1 MSGRRGR
8 DAGATPA
15 APGDEREVDGYED
28 RDEREVDGNEDRDR
42 RDEHDVDANDER
54 DERDEDRGGDQPIAR
69 PADAPRGAWLAS
81 PWLDRGVAASL
92 FVAVLTALV
101 KTSAAIGYARDE
113 GFYFHAANAYGRFF
127 TALRTGGGKAL
138 ERPFVDGIFRVN
150 HEHPAL
156 MKSLFALS
164 HEHLQVERRLFALE
178 GTSYRFPAMVTGA
191 LAVALVYLWGVRVL
205 RRAHLPLIEARL
217 GAFVGAAS
225 LALMPAYFH
234 HAHLAC
240 FDVPIVALWT
250 LVALLYVRSLEEGG
264 ALLPLATGVAFGLA
278 LDTKHNS
285 WFLPI
290 AAVTHL
296 GVSVLVALVTGDRA
310 LAKQRLARASAPL
323 ASMALVGPVV
333 FVAAWPWLWWD
344 TKARWLEYAR
354 FHLEHEYYNMEF
366 LGVTYW
372 KPPMPRSYAPLMT
385 LATVPSVTLALG
397 LAGLVVVVRA
407 LARPLV
413 ARALGG
419 GGAGL
424 ARLRRSALGR
434 ALARRSPVDAEL
446 GLSRVAAVGLF
457 WCAGLTINYAAW
469 LSPKTPIFGGTKH
482 WMTAYP
488 FLALFA
494 AVGAALTLR
503 AARGLAAR
511 VALPRAAV
519 HVALS
524 AALVAAPLALT
535 ARSHPWGLAYYV
547 PLVGGPAG
555 AASLGLNRSFWGYTT
570 GSAIDWLNR
579 EAPRGAT
586 VYIHDT
592 AGQSWEMHQ
601 RDGRLRADLR
611 GVWSAANADFVLYHH
626 EQHMLGQE
634 YQAWLATGSLAP
646 AFIAGPD
653 GVPTIWIY
661 RRTARATP

>member
-1 MSGRRGR
+1 V
-8 DAGATPA
+8 TPA
-15 APGDEREVDGYED
+15 PPSPAPEGDEP
-28 RDEREVDGNEDRDR
+28 
-42 RDEHDVDANDER
+42 ER
-54 DERDEDRGGDQPIAR
+54 DEADLPERDEADLPERDEAERDEADLPERDHDGRGETPHGS
-69 PADAPRGAWLAS
+69 APRRGAGLAS
-81 PWLDRGVAASL
+81 PWVDRGVAAAL
-92 FVAVLTALV
+92 FGAVLVGLV
-101 KTSAAIGYARDE
+101 KSAAAIGYARDE
-113 GFYFHAANAYGRFF
+113 GFYFHAASVYGRFF
-127 TALRTGGGKAL
+127 EALRLHGAKAL
-138 ERPFVDGIFRVN
+138 ERPFVDGVFRVN

-156 MKSLFALS
+156 MKSLFSLS
-164 HEHLQVERRLFALE
+164 HQHLQVERQLFALE

-191 LAVALVYLWGVRVL
+191 LAVALVYLWGVRAL
-205 RRAHLPLIEARL
+205 GRSHLPLVEARL
-217 GAFVGAAS
+217 GALVGALS

-250 LVALLYVRSLEEGG
+250 LVALLHVRSLEEGG
-264 ALLPLATGVAFGLA
+264 ALWPLATGVAFGLA

-290 AAVTHL
+290 AAATHL
-296 GVSVLVALVTGDRA
+296 AVLLAVALVMGDRA
-310 LAKQRLARASAPL
+310 LAKRRLARALPSL
-323 ASMALVGPVV
+323 ASMLLVGPAVL
-333 FVAAWPWLWWD
+333 VAGWPWLWWD

-372 KPPMPRSYAPLMT
+372 QPPMPRSYAPLMT
-385 LATVPSVTLALG
+385 LATVPTVTLALG
-397 LAGLVVVVRA
+397 LVGFVVVLRA

-419 GGAGL
+419 
-424 ARLRRSALGR
+424 ARSGSWLSR
-434 ALARRSPVDAEL
+434 ALARRSPVDTEL
-446 GLSRVAAVGLF
+446 GLSRVAGVGLF

-469 LSPKTPIFGGTKH
+469 LSAKTPIFGGTKH

-511 VALPRAAV
+511 HAV
-519 HVALS
+519 PEVIAR
-524 AALVAAPLALT
+524 ALVVASLVAGPLALT
-535 ARSHPWGLAYYV
+535 VRSHPWGLAYYV

-570 GSAIDWLNR
+570 GAAIDWLNR

-592 AGQSWEMHQ
+592 AGQAWDMHQ
-601 RDGRLRADLR
+601 RDGRLRRDLR

-634 YQAWLATGSLAP
+634 YQAWLATGTLAP
-646 AFIAGPD
+646 AFVAGPD

-661 RRTARATP
+661 RRAKALGPSP